1 MVKRIINKL
10 IYLSLRDRINI
21 LKTFVVNFML
31 LPFKQAL
38 HFPILIYGPCKL
50 GMLRGK
56 VILSSP
62 IKKGMLQIG
71 ASDSI
76 RSYHNKSF
84 VEINGML
91 EIHDRIVLRR
101 GLNLH
106 IATTG
111 HIVLENDVFIGDNN
125 TIISFEYV
133 KIGKATR
140 IGNNNTFMDSDFH
153 YTISTQT
160 REVKR
165 NKKPIVIGE
174 NATLLSMNII
184 VPQTIIFA
192 GCFDDLSISNIN
204 RNRIQNNN
212 ITGVYVNLDITKY
225 IKMIS
230 DKYVD
235 NIAYLYTKN
244 SEMSANISKYIG
256 RYCRNENITY
266 HPLII
271 DGNLD
276 SIDIEN
282 NIKSKNIDYI
292 ILANE
297 DYINNNI
304 YSISYLCD
312 KYSIPLI
319 NTDISEAVNTAIL
332 FSLDFNYYYLG
343 RQLALVLNEVI
354 NNNGKT
360 EGVDFLK
367 LSDSY
372 EILVNED
379 IAEEYDI
386 KLTEEIH
393 NISSFLIKD
402 GKVIKK

>member
-1 MVKRIINKL
+1 MVIRIRQIKVALGDENKL
-10 IYLSLRDRINI
+10 WDIIA
-21 LKTFVVNFML
+21 K
-31 LPFKQAL
+31 
-38 HFPILIYGPCKL
+38 KL
-50 GMLRGK
+50 GIMTSDILDVNIQKKSLDARRKKDIHYVYEVDVK
-56 VILSSP
+56 VKEEMKTLMRMSSKDIFLAPEEEYHIPCPGNISLSSRP
-62 IKKGMLQIG
+62 VVVGSGPAGLFCAYML
-71 ASDSI
+71 A
-76 RSYHNKSF
+76 KS
-84 VEINGML
+84 G
-91 EIHDRIVLRR
+91 
-101 GLNLH
+101 
-106 IATTG
+106 
-111 HIVLENDVFIGDNN
+111 
-125 TIISFEYV
+125 
-133 KIGKATR
+133 
-140 IGNNNTFMDSDFH
+140 
-153 YTISTQT
+153 
-160 REVKR
+160 
-165 NKKPIVIGE
+165 
-174 NATLLSMNII
+174 
-184 VPQTIIFA
+184 
-192 GCFDDLSISNIN
+192 
-204 RNRIQNNN
+204 
-212 ITGVYVNLDITKY
+212 
-225 IKMIS
+225 
-230 DKYVD
+230 
-235 NIAYLYTKN
+235 
-244 SEMSANISKYIG
+244 
-256 RYCRNENITY
+256 Y

>member
-1 MVKRIINKL
+1 MMINQLKII
-10 IYLSLRDRINI
+10 
-21 LKTFVVNFML
+21 FF
-31 LPFKQAL
+31 
-38 HFPILIYGPCKL
+38 ILIFLAVSCSDEESL
-50 GMLRGK
+50 
-56 VILSSP
+56 
-62 IKKGMLQIG
+62 KK
-71 ASDSI
+71 
-76 RSYHNKSF
+76 
-84 VEINGML
+84 
-91 EIHDRIVLRR
+91 
-101 GLNLH
+101 
-106 IATTG
+106 T
-111 HIVLENDVFIGDNN
+111 
-125 TIISFEYV
+125 TIISVIKE
-133 KIGKATR
+133 KNTR
-140 IGNNNTFMDSDFH
+140 KYNSIEKGLLDQINSDGMDVYINFYSLDNDELSIIRTANNVRDDNSS
-153 YTISTQT
+153 IA
-160 REVKR
+160 
-165 NKKPIVIGE
+165 IVIGE

-184 VPQTIIFA
+184 VPQTIIFS